1 MRAWSN
7 ASRCRSKF
15 LATASSRNRSRC
27 RHTSSANR
35 RRRRFKRREGQS
47 RLSPVFE
54 RLLTSFQNILKIPE
68 LRTRILFTLGM
79 LVVYRVG
86 AHIPTPGINGEALS
100 EFLQKQGGA
109 LLGFL
114 DIFSGGS
121 LSRLT
126 IFALGIMPYISASII
141 LQLLTV
147 VIPHLSKL
155 AKEGE
160 RGRKKIIKYTRIGT
174 IGIAL
179 IQGFGIAVGLEQMN
193 NGAFV
198 LTPGWA
204 FRFMTV
210 ITLCAGTGFL
220 MWLGEQI
227 TERGIGNG
235 ISLIIFAGIVARLPS
250 AVAQTFD
257 LYKLGQI
264 SFILLV
270 LLSVVMLAVVAAIVF
285 LESGRRKVPVQY
297 AKRVIGRRVYGG
309 QSTHIPLKI
318 NTAGVIPPIF
328 ASSIIAFPATIT
340 GFFETPWVKSIGAQ
354 LAPGSL
360 LYTLMYVGL
369 IIFFCFFYTAVVL
382 NPVDMADNMK
392 KYGGFIPG
400 IRPGQRTSDY
410 IYKVLTHI
418 TFAGALYLAIV
429 CVIPEFLI
437 YKLNVPFYFGGTSL
451 LIVIGIVLHNAE
463 EFLAKMLVPIYGG
476 SGCRPHARRV
486 SRCAGSWQRGPG

>member
-1 MRAWSN
+1 M
-7 ASRCRSKF
+7 
-15 LATASSRNRSRC
+15 
-27 RHTSSANR
+27 
-35 RRRRFKRREGQS
+35 
-47 RLSPVFE
+47 FE
-54 RLLTSFQNILKIPE
+54 RLITSFQNVFKIPE
-68 LRTRILFTLGM
+68 LRIRILFTLLM
-79 LVVYRVG
+79 LAVYRVG
-86 AHIPTPGINGEALS
+86 AHIPTPGINNDELAK
-100 EFLQKQGGA
+100 FLQKEGGA

-114 DIFSGGS
+114 DIFSGGA

-147 VIPHLSKL
+147 VIPQLSKL

-160 RGRKKIIKYTRIGT
+160 RGRKKIIQYTRYGT
-174 IGIAL
+174 IVIAL
-179 IQGFGIAVGLEQMN
+179 IQGFGIAVGLEGMN
-193 NGAFV
+193 QGAFV
-198 LTPGWA
+198 LAPGWS
-204 FRFMTV
+204 FRIMTV
-210 ITLCAGTGFL
+210 ITLTAGTAFL

-250 AVAQTFD
+250 AIAQTYD
-257 LYKLGQI
+257 LYQVGQL
-264 SFILLV
+264 SFLLLV
-270 LLSVVMLAVVAAIVF
+270 TLTVVMLGVVAAIVF
-285 LESGRRKVPVQY
+285 LESGRRKIPVQY
-297 AKRVIGRRVYGG
+297 AKRVVGRRVYGG

-328 ASSIIAFPATIT
+328 ASSLIAFPATIA
-340 GFFETPWVKSIGAQ
+340 GFIQVPWVQSIGAH
-354 LAPGSL
+354 LAPGSV
-360 LYTLMYVGL
+360 LYTLMYIGL

-410 IYKVLTHI
+410 IYRVLTRI
-418 TFAGALYLAIV
+418 TLVGSVYLAVV

-451 LIVIGIVLHNAE
+451 LIVIGVGLDTAQQIESHMLMRNYE
-463 EFLAKMLVPIYGG
+463 GFLAKGRLKGR
-476 SGCRPHARRV
+476 SG
-486 SRCAGSWQRGPG
+486 

>member
-1 MRAWSN
+1 M
-7 ASRCRSKF
+7 
-15 LATASSRNRSRC
+15 L
-27 RHTSSANR
+27 
-35 RRRRFKRREGQS
+35 
-47 RLSPVFE
+47 E
-54 RLLTSFQNILKIPE
+54 RLATSFQNIFKIPE
-68 LRTRILFTLGM
+68 LRIRILFTLLM
-79 LVVYRVG
+79 LAVYRIG
-86 AHIPTPGINGEALS
+86 AHVPTPGINNDELAK
-100 EFLQKQGGA
+100 FLQKEGGA

-114 DIFSGGS
+114 DIFSGGA

-160 RGRKKIIKYTRIGT
+160 RGRKKIIQYTRFGT

-179 IQGFGIAVGLEQMN
+179 IQGFGIAVGLEGMN
-193 NGAFV
+193 QGAFV

-204 FRFMTV
+204 FRLMTV
-210 ITLCAGTGFL
+210 ITLTAGTAFL

-250 AVAQTFD
+250 AVAQTYD
-257 LYKLGQI
+257 LYQIGQL
-264 SFILLV
+264 SFLLLV
-270 LLSVVMLAVVAAIVF
+270 MLTAVMLGVVAAIVF
-285 LESGRRKVPVQY
+285 LESGRRKIAVQY

-328 ASSIIAFPATIT
+328 ASSIIAFPATIA
-340 GFFETPWVKSIGAQ
+340 GFIQVPWVQSIGAQ

-360 LYTLMYVGL
+360 LYTIMYVAL
-369 IIFFCFFYTAVVL
+369 IVFFCFFYTAVVL

-410 IYKVLTHI
+410 IYKVLTRI
-418 TFAGALYLAIV
+418 TLVGAVYLAIV
-429 CVIPEFLI
+429 CVIPEILI
-437 YKLNVPFYFGGTSL
+437 YRLNVPFYFGGTSL
-451 LIVIGIVLHNAE
+451 LIVIGVGLDTAQQIESHMLMRNYE
-463 EFLAKMLVPIYGG
+463 GFLAKGRLKGR
-476 SGCRPHARRV
+476 SG
-486 SRCAGSWQRGPG
+486 

>member
-1 MRAWSN
+1 M
-7 ASRCRSKF
+7 
-15 LATASSRNRSRC
+15 L
-27 RHTSSANR
+27 
-35 RRRRFKRREGQS
+35 
-47 RLSPVFE
+47 E
-54 RLLTSFQNILKIPE
+54 RLITSFQNILKIPE
-68 LRTRILFTLGM
+68 LRSRVLFTLAM
-79 LVVYRVG
+79 LAVYRIG
-86 AHIPTPGINGEALS
+86 AHIPTPGINNDELAQ
-100 EFLQKQGGA
+100 FLLDQGGA

-160 RGRKKIIKYTRIGT
+160 RGRKTIIQYTRYGT

-179 IQGFGIAVGLEQMN
+179 IQGFGIALGLEGMN
-193 NGAFV
+193 GGQYV
-198 LTPGWA
+198 LEPGWP

-210 ITLCAGTGFL
+210 ITLTAGTAFL

-227 TERGIGNG
+227 TERGVGNG

-250 AVAQTFD
+250 AVAQTFEMYRVGE
-257 LYKLGQI
+257 LSLL
-264 SFILLV
+264 FLILLV
-270 LLSVVMLAVVAAIVF
+270 VSMLAVVTAIVF
-285 LESGRRKVPVQY
+285 LESGRRRVPVQY
-297 AKRVIGRRVYGG
+297 AKRVVGRRVYGG

-340 GFFETPWVKSIGAQ
+340 SFIQVPWVQALGAH
-354 LAPGSL
+354 LAPGSVI
-360 LYTLMYVGL
+360 YTLMYVGL

-382 NPVDMADNMK
+382 NPVDMSDNMK

-400 IRPGQRTSDY
+400 IRPGQRTADY
-410 IYKVLTHI
+410 IYRVLTRI
-418 TFAGALYLAIV
+418 TFAGSIYLAIV
-429 CVIPEFLI
+429 CVIPELLI

-451 LIVIGIVLHNAE
+451 LIVVGVGLDTAQQIESHMLMRNYEG
-463 EFLAKMLVPIYGG
+463 FLAKGRLKGR
-476 SGCRPHARRV
+476 SG
-486 SRCAGSWQRGPG
+486 

>member
-1 MRAWSN
+1 
-7 ASRCRSKF
+7 
-15 LATASSRNRSRC
+15 
-27 RHTSSANR
+27 
-35 RRRRFKRREGQS
+35 
-47 RLSPVFE
+47 VFE
-54 RLLTSFQNILKIPE
+54 RLFTSFQNIFKIPE
-68 LRTRILFTLGM
+68 LRTRILFTLIM
-79 LVVYRVG
+79 LMVYRVG
-86 AHIPTPGINGEALS
+86 AHIPTPGINNEALAK
-100 EFLQKQGGA
+100 FLQEKGGS

-114 DIFSGGS
+114 DIFSGGA

-147 VIPHLSKL
+147 VIPHLTKL

-160 RGRKKIIKYTRIGT
+160 RGRKKIIQYTRYGT
-174 IGIAL
+174 IGIGT
-179 IQGFGIAVGLEQMN
+179 IQGFGIAVGLEGMN
-193 NGAFV
+193 QGAFV
-198 LTPGWA
+198 RSPGWS
-204 FRFMTV
+204 FRLMTV
-210 ITLCAGTGFL
+210 ITLTAGTAFL

-250 AVAQTFD
+250 AVAQTYD
-257 LYKLGQI
+257 LYVVGQL
-264 SFILLV
+264 SFLLLV
-270 LLSVVMLAVVAAIVF
+270 TLVVVMIGVVAAIVF
-285 LESGRRKVPVQY
+285 LESGRRKIPVQY

-328 ASSIIAFPATIT
+328 ASSIIAFPATIA
-340 GFFETPWVKSIGAQ
+340 GFIQVPWVQSIGAQ

-360 LYTLMYVGL
+360 LYTLMYVSL

-410 IYKVLTHI
+410 IYKVLTRI
-418 TFAGALYLAIV
+418 TFVGSIYLAGV
-429 CVIPEFLI
+429 CVIPEFMI

-451 LIVIGIVLHNAE
+451 LIVIGVGLDTAQQIESHMLMRNYE
-463 EFLAKMLVPIYGG
+463 GFLAKGRLKGR
-476 SGCRPHARRV
+476 SG
-486 SRCAGSWQRGPG
+486 

>member
-1 MRAWSN
+1 
-7 ASRCRSKF
+7 
-15 LATASSRNRSRC
+15 
-27 RHTSSANR
+27 
-35 RRRRFKRREGQS
+35 
-47 RLSPVFE
+47 VFE
-54 RLLTSFQNILKIPE
+54 RLITSLQNIFKIEE
-68 LRTRILFTLGM
+68 LRTRLLFTLTM
-79 LVVYRVG
+79 LAVYRIG
-86 AHIPTPGINGEALS
+86 AHVPTPGINNEELS
-100 EFLQKQGGA
+100 KFLLEKGGA

-114 DIFSGGS
+114 DIFSGGA

-147 VIPHLSKL
+147 VIPHLAKL

-160 RGRKKIIKYTRIGT
+160 RGRKKIIQYTRYGT

-179 IQGFGIAVGLEQMN
+179 VQAFGIAIGLEGMN
-193 NGAFV
+193 QGAFV
-198 LTPGWA
+198 LTPGWP
-204 FRFMTV
+204 FRLMTV
-210 ITLCAGTGFL
+210 ITLTAGTAFL

-250 AVAQTFD
+250 AVAQTYE
-257 LYKLGQI
+257 LYQVGQL
-264 SFILLV
+264 SFLLLAMLAV
-270 LLSVVMLAVVAAIVF
+270 IMLAVVAAIVF
-285 LESGRRKVPVQY
+285 LESGRRKIPVQY

-328 ASSIIAFPATIT
+328 ASSIIAFPATIA
-340 GFFETPWVKSIGAQ
+340 GFIQIPWVQSIGTQ
-354 LAPGSL
+354 LAPGSV
-360 LYTLMYVGL
+360 LYTLMYVSL

-410 IYKVLTHI
+410 IYRVLTRV
-418 TFAGALYLAIV
+418 TFAGALYLAAV
-429 CVIPEFLI
+429 CVVPELLI

-451 LIVIGIVLHNAE
+451 LIVIGVGLDTAQQIESHMLMRNYE
-463 EFLAKMLVPIYGG
+463 GFLAKGRLKGR
-476 SGCRPHARRV
+476 SG
-486 SRCAGSWQRGPG
+486 